1 MEFQMLLRPLGFDAV
16 KSQVSSEEDPVTR
29 TSRCKM
35 NLAYRD
41 SKYMVQ
47 DEDSHLHIF
56 KPKL

>member
-1 MEFQMLLRPLGFDAV
+1 MLLRPLGFDAV